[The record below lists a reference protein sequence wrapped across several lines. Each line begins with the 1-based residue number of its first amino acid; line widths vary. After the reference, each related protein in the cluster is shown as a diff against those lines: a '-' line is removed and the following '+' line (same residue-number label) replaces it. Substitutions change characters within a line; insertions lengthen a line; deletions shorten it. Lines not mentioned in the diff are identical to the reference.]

1 MPIKENVDVSIIVLL
16 YNADRVKLERT
27 IQSVI
32 NQQGI
37 NFEVVL
43 SDDGSQNNPDD
54 MVASVMDKYQYTNY
68 KFNRNEKNVGTVK
81 NILSALELAD
91 GKYIYLT
98 SPGDMIFDENTMKDF
113 FDFAERNQSMVCF
126 GDHISYYIRNSLV
139 QTLDGLA
146 HPAAPSVFE
155 YPHSFFESKVYALLG
170 SNILGPAFFRKKE
183 YATRYFSLASQSS
196 KYIEDNTSIVFS
208 LAENIPIHHYNRHI
222 CWYEEGTGISTGGN
236 GEWQKLLEKDFVN
249 TYAYAKKL
257 YPRDR
262 VIEAMYFLRF
272 GKHAKNGRYSMIRML
287 IKHPRVFYIYR
298 KLRKVPNAYIKCNAA
313 QAEILKERLKG
324 ETGLSFH

>member
-16 YNADRVKLERT
+16 YNADWVKLERT

-81 NILSALELAD
+81 NILSALEYAS
-91 GKYIYLT
+91 GKYIYLI

-113 FDFAERNQSMVCF
+113 FEFAERNQSMVCF
-126 GDHISYYIRNSLV
+126 GDYIPYNVLSGRV
-139 QTLDGLA
+139 QTFEGFS
-146 HPAAPSVFE
+146 HPPAPSVYE
-155 YPHSFFESKVYALLG
+155 HPHSFFESKVYTLFG
-170 SNILGPAFFRKKE
+170 GNILGPTFFRKKE

-196 KYIEDNTSIVFS
+196 KYVEDNTSIVFS
-208 LAENIPIHHYNRHI
+208 LAENIPIHHCNRHI
-222 CWYEEGTGISTGGN
+222 CWYEQGTGISTGGN
-236 GEWQKLLEKDFVN
+236 GEWQKLLEKDFDN
-249 TYAYAKKL
+249 TYTYAKRMYPKDKVVDAAYLRRTKSIKNRWCAKL
-257 YPRDR
+257 C
-262 VIEAMYFLRF
+262 I
-272 GKHAKNGRYSMIRML
+272 G
-287 IKHPRVFYIYR
+287 IKHPWISFTYR
-298 KLRKVPNAYIKCNAA
+298 KGLKIPKAYIKCNAA